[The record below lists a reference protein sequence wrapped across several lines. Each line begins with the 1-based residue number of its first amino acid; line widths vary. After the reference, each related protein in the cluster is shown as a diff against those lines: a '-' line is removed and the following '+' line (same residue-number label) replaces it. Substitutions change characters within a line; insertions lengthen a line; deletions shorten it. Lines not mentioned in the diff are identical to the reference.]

1 MHGESLRLM
10 SHHGRM
16 AMVYKL
22 IKARES
28 ESIYEIKGKNS
39 SIVKKY
45 HDDVLQV
52 SMYNL
57 SENRVLYIDPVE
69 SDDSYKTYYI
79 LSGSC
84 LIFETNERLYPG
96 DLFIYKNRTEVQTLR
111 TLEPCKIMV
120 HATKYDAYKTI
131 QDTQDTVNRL
141 LGDIQAKDHYT
152 GEHSMRV
159 YELVKSLAIR
169 MGYKAKDLN
178 NITKAAS
185 YHDLGKIF
193 IEDAILNKPDLLS
206 VDEFD
211 AIKLHVTLSRE
222 LVTEHFNN
230 KVFEIIE
237 QHHERLNGKG
247 YPKGLTGPEILMEAK
262 ILAVCDSFDAMITD
276 RVYKKG
282 KSVEHALQELK
293 ELSGILYEP
302 AVVDAF
308 LEMVLE

>member
-1 MHGESLRLM
+1 MITLGGLWIYIGEGAEGFPCPCRIAGGWLM
-10 SHHGRM
+10 F
-16 AMVYKL
+16 YKL

-28 ESIYEIKGKNS
+28 ESVYEIKGKGS

-84 LIFETNERLYPG
+84 MIFETEERLYPG
-96 DLFIYKNRTEVQTLR
+96 DLFIYKHRSEVQTLK
-111 TLEPCKIMV
+111 TLEPCTIMV

-131 QDTQDTVNRL
+131 QDTQDTINRL

-159 YELVKSLAIR
+159 YELVKNLAIR
-169 MGYKAKDLN
+169 MGYKAKELN
-178 NITKAAS
+178 NITKAAY

-193 IEDAILNKPDLLS
+193 IDDEILNKPDLLTA
-206 VDEFD
+206 DEFES
-211 AIKLHVTLSRE
+211 IKLHVTLSRE
-222 LVTEHFNN
+222 LVMEHFNE

-237 QHHERLNGKG
+237 QHHERLNGRG
-247 YPKGLTGPEILMEAK
+247 YPKGLTGDDILMEAK

-282 KSVEHALQELK
+282 KGLRSRARSK
-293 ELSGILYEP
+293 DYRC
-302 AVVDAF
+302 
-308 LEMVLE
+308 